1 MHYRGMASAGS
12 SAEMCSEA
20 VKLGGR
26 SKWEWPCPADHLPVK
41 VWAKGAAMI
50 FALGKYNNVHRWC
63 CVVKSQ
69 LVCVERSGPT
79 SVTIAPRGAQ
89 SGTWVAPFT
98 PTGVLDSAHTY
109 DYRKYTT
116 NATIVRTVLPTNGAH
131 LSVLKGQRVAVIG
144 TPVWC
149 TDRSTTVVPVVLV
162 NPVLPGEF
170 YGFVASSVLSTTASP
185 STTSPTWSTAAGY
198 ATHDLG
204 HSTVRPLPPCRHSIA
219 NGVASRYVDGVMSA
233 VNITTG
239 RPLRRCM
246 AARGAFAALDI
257 PTEIE
262 AIKQWA
268 ACNWWAR
275 PVYTLA
281 CTVLGK
287 HPFVG
292 VYPVLFTGT
301 ALVFA
306 TPKSSCSIPVE
317 YVHMRD
323 DGGIE
328 LHADQHRV
336 CNTHRLFRPN
346 PANDALIHGPF
357 AEKSRTPSAYMCKC
371 PY

>member
-1 MHYRGMASAGS
+1 
-12 SAEMCSEA
+12 MCI
-20 VKLGGR
+20 R
-26 SKWEWPCPADHLPVK
+26 
-41 VWAKGAAMI
+41 
-50 FALGKYNNVHRWC
+50 
-63 CVVKSQ
+63 
-69 LVCVERSGPT
+69 
-79 SVTIAPRGAQ
+79 
-89 SGTWVAPFT
+89 
-98 PTGVLDSAHTY
+98 DSA
-109 DYRKYTT
+109 
-116 NATIVRTVLPTNGAH
+116 NGAH

-170 YGFVASSVLSTTASP
+170 YGFVASSALSTTASP
-185 STTSPTWSTAAGY
+185 GPASPTWSAAAGY
-198 ATHDLG
+198 VTQDVG
-204 HSTVRPLPPCRHSIA
+204 HSTVCPLPPCRRGIA
-219 NGVASRYVDGVMSA
+219 GRVALRYVDGIISA
-233 VNITTG
+233 VSVATG
-239 RPLRRCM
+239 RPLPRCM

-275 PVYTLA
+275 PAYTLA

-336 CNTHRLFRPN
+336 CNTHHLFEPH

-357 AEKSRTPSAYMCKC
+357 AEPPQARQCLHV
-371 PY
+371 